1 MTATP
6 SRPYSPFARS
16 ARPAHP
22 LPVRQGPP
30 PTGPVP
36 AQRDRA
42 EDAGS
47 TQAHRS
53 GARRSGTQKPGAHQ
67 SSTSGASGA
76 SAAGPVSS
84 PHGPVPAIPP
94 SEPSTPTTRSSRS
107 SGSFAAARDLLTVV
121 ALPVLAALVLPAA
134 FAGGGTR
141 RWFGGRAEGQ
151 RAEAQAAKDA
161 AAAAFYELDTAQRD
175 LRISIETITAVDDSP
190 AARRAVSDFEALG
203 RRIDEASQKYITAV
217 DAHDLDRDELE
228 ASVAARARTE
238 LTAAKDELGRVKTEL
253 DRFEQGL
260 GPLLGKAETQLA
272 RLAPAVE
279 RARQSLLAAS
289 NALDA
294 VRQSGLRADDLAAR
308 LATLGPE
315 LTKLNQ
321 GAGQHGVPETLERA
335 ERVSREA
342 GAVRAEAE
350 RLPERAAEIDHR
362 LVSLRTRAQSLTTR
376 AGQVEP
382 VLSELRRRFSAAC
395 WQDLQHVPDAAEEN
409 VRQAEAK
416 LKEARAAR
424 EAQRWP
430 DATALLATVRALLNN
445 TDEAVS
451 AAGDRLRRLNA
462 VQKDPQA
469 EIDRTRF
476 AIRDAQRLAMA
487 GRSTPDP
494 RQARPLDESVARL
507 DRAVATLE
515 GRHPDYWHF
524 LTETEAVR
532 QTVAGVVSQI
542 REERGGV

>member
-6 SRPYSPFARS
+6 SEPYTPS
-16 ARPAHP
+16 APRAQSVRRQLHRYRDVLTLVTLP
-22 LPVRQGPP
+22 L
-30 PTGPVP
+30 
-36 AQRDRA
+36 
-42 EDAGS
+42 
-47 TQAHRS
+47 
-53 GARRSGTQKPGAHQ
+53 
-67 SSTSGASGA
+67 
-76 SAAGPVSS
+76 
-84 PHGPVPAIPP
+84 
-94 SEPSTPTTRSSRS
+94 
-107 SGSFAAARDLLTVV
+107 
-121 ALPVLAALVLPAA
+121 LAALVLPAA

-141 RWFGGRAEGQ
+141 RWFGGRAESQ

-175 LRISIETITAVDDSP
+175 LRISIETIIAVDDSP

-203 RRIDEASQKYITAV
+203 RRIDEASGKYIEAV

-228 ASVAARARTE
+228 ASVATRARAE
-238 LTAAKDELGRVKTEL
+238 LTAAKDQLGRVKQDL
-253 DRFEQGL
+253 DRFGQGL
-260 GPLLGKAETQLA
+260 APLLGKAETQLV

-279 RARQSLLAAS
+279 RARQALLAAS
-289 NALDA
+289 NALEN
-294 VRQSGLRADDLAAR
+294 VRKTGLRADVLAGRLAA
-308 LATLGPE
+308 LGPE

-321 GAGQHGVPETLERA
+321 GAGQHGVAETLERA

-362 LVSLRTRAQSLTTR
+362 LVSLRTRAQALTTR

-395 WQDLQHVPDAAEEN
+395 WQDLQHVPEQATEN
-409 VRQAEAK
+409 VRQAELK
-416 LKEARAAR
+416 LKEAQTAR
-424 EAQRWP
+424 DAQRWP
-430 DATALLATVRALLNN
+430 DATSLLSTVRALLNG

-462 VQKDPQA
+462 VSKDPQQ

-487 GRSTPDP
+487 GRNTPDP
-494 RQARPLDESVARL
+494 RHARPLDDSVARL
-507 DRAVATLE
+507 ERAIAALE

-532 QTVAGVVSQI
+532 ATAARVVSQI
-542 REERGGV
+542 REERGGPV